1 MFVCLGSTLSG
12 WYTASFLGLGRSG
25 DLRDVP
31 SGVNVVPVTLTA
43 PGHQEEAA
51 LAGGF
56 TGYNVLTE
64 NVTDGTSNVTDTLN
78 NVTSIQAVRGWALLM
93 DPNSPLN

>member
-1 MFVCLGSTLSG
+1 M
-12 WYTASFLGLGRSG
+12 
-25 DLRDVP
+25 
-31 SGVNVVPVTLTA
+31 VPVTLTA

-64 NVTDGTSNVTDTLN
+64 NVTDTLN